1 MADTKNSGLS
11 PVFPKEDAARPEF
24 WEKRFR
30 PGFTPWDSGGIPL
43 ALESFLGREPRGA
56 RVLIPGCGSGYEV
69 RAFVQ
74 AGFETLAID
83 FAPAAVER
91 AQRTLGPLAH
101 LVRLADF
108 FEFDFG
114 RSFDLIYERTFLCA
128 LPRRLWPRCG
138 CRSSCGP
145 KEGSP
150 DFSTSTTVSADRP
163 LGSKSGSSKRCSA
176 TDSNESPM
184 PRLATRSRS
193 SPGRSAGRSGRRGRS
208 QARRFAPVG
217 DADRRIR

>member
-69 RAFVQ
+69 RAFAQ

-114 RSFDLIYERTFLCA
+114 RSFDLIYERAFLCA
-128 LPRRLWPRCG
+128 LPRRLWPRYALRVSELL
-138 CRSSCGP
+138 RS
-145 KEGSP
+145 EG
-150 DFSTSTTVSADRP
+150 
-163 LGSKSGSSKRCSA
+163 
-176 TDSNESPM
+176 
-184 PRLATRSRS
+184 RLA
-193 SPGRSAGRSGRRGRS
+193 GFFYFDDGERGPPFGLKVRELEALLS
-208 QARRFAPVG
+208 DRFERIADAEVG
-217 DADRRIR
+217 DSIPIFAGKERWQIWSPR

>member
-30 PGFTPWDSGGIPL
+30 EGFTPWDSGGIPL

-69 RAFVQ
+69 RAFAQ

-114 RSFDLIYERTFLCA
+114 RSFDLIYERAFLCA
-128 LPRRLWPRCG
+128 LPRRLWPRYALRVSELL
-138 CRSSCGP
+138 RS
-145 KEGSP
+145 EG
-150 DFSTSTTVSADRP
+150 
-163 LGSKSGSSKRCSA
+163 
-176 TDSNESPM
+176 
-184 PRLATRSRS
+184 RLA
-193 SPGRSAGRSGRRGRS
+193 GFFYFDDGERGPPFGLKVRELEALLS
-208 QARRFAPVG
+208 DRFERIADAEVG
-217 DADRRIR
+217 DSIPIFAGKERWQIWSPR